1 MTDSK
6 NLNLRIAQ
14 NIRKYRNI
22 KGVSHEE
29 LEELTGIDYG
39 TIVQIET
46 GRLEEVPI
54 QDIEAIAEA
63 LDVSVNNIMEI

>member
-6 NLNLRIAQ
+6 NLNLRISQ

-22 KGVSHEE
+22 KGVSHED

-46 GRLEEVPI
+46 GKLEKVPI
-54 QDIEAIAEA
+54 QDIETIAEA
-63 LDVSVNNIMEI
+63 LDVSVDDITGI

>member
-1 MTDSK
+1 MTK
-6 NLNLRIAQ
+6 NKDLNLKIAQ

-46 GRLEEVPI
+46 GKLEEVPI

-63 LDVSVNNIMEI
+63 LDVSVNDIMEI